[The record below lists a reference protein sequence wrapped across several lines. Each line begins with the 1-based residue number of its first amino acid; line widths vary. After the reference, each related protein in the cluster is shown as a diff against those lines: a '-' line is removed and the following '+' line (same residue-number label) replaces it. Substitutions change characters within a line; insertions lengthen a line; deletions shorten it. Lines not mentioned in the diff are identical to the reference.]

1 MGGYVA
7 VAMPPAVAGSEGRA
21 ELTPPSHS
29 TPTHPVDTA
38 VRDFAEAV
46 ALGLTDMPR
55 WVPARFLYDAAGSA
69 LFEQISELPEYYLT
83 RTEADILERGAGE
96 ISQLTGPVTL
106 IELGS
111 GSSHKTDHLLQ
122 AYARGAGSLRYVPV
136 DVSASV
142 LEVATERIGDRFP
155 SVNVAQV
162 NGEYESAFPLL
173 AQYAPSLLLFLGST
187 LGNLNQSESV
197 VFWRRVAEAM
207 PAGNHLLL
215 GVDLVKDPALL
226 HAAYN
231 DAAGVT
237 ARFTRNLFARMN
249 RELGAGLDLERI
261 QHVARWN
268 AEWQRVEI
276 FGRFLS
282 TQRLRIRPL
291 DIELTISEG
300 EHVMTEV
307 SRKFVVPRLTAYLTC
322 FGFRLVRAFTDER
335 QWYAVLLLRKE

>member
-1 MGGYVA
+1 MA
-7 VAMPPAVAGSEGRA
+7 
-21 ELTPPSHS
+21 PPSHS
-29 TPTHPVDTA
+29 TTTAPVDAA

-46 ALGLTDMPR
+46 ALGLADTPR

-69 LFEQISELPEYYLT
+69 LFEQICDLPEYYLT
-83 RTEADILERGAGE
+83 RTEAGILASAATE
-96 ISQLTGPVTL
+96 ISRITGPVTL

-111 GSSHKTDHLLQ
+111 GSSRKTDHLLR
-122 AYARGAGSLRYVPV
+122 AYARGNGSLRYVPV

-142 LEVATERIGDRFP
+142 LEVASECIGDRFP

-162 NGEYESAFPLL
+162 NGEYESALPLL

-197 VFWRRVAEAM
+197 VFWRRVADAM

-215 GVDLVKDPALL
+215 GIDLVKVPALL

-249 RELGAGLDLERI
+249 RELGAGLDLDRI
-261 QHVARWN
+261 EHVARWN
-268 AEWQRVEI
+268 DEWQRIEI
-276 FGRFLS
+276 FGLFRS
-282 TQRLRIRPL
+282 AQRLRIRPL
-291 DIELTISEG
+291 GVEVAIPEG
-300 EHVMTEV
+300 EQVMTEV
-307 SRKFVVPRLTAYLTC
+307 SRKFVVPRLTAYLAC
-322 FGFRLVRAFTDER
+322 FGFDLVRAFTDER
-335 QWYAVLLLRKE
+335 RWFAVLLLRKG